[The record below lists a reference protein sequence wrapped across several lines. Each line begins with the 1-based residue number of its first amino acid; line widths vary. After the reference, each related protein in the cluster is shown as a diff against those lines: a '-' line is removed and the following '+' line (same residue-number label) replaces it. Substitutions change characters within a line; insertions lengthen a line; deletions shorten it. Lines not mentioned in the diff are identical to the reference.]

1 LTINDLHAPE
11 TQKSKLGA
19 PLTQEALGIH
29 AFRRLLFLDN
39 LLREQKIVS
48 WFGMCN
54 LESTYLSLI
63 EMIRSQNGVEISIC
77 LGFCDHHMIDFTFI
91 DEEMRE

>member
-1 LTINDLHAPE
+1 
-11 TQKSKLGA
+11 
-19 PLTQEALGIH
+19 
-29 AFRRLLFLDN
+29 
-39 LLREQKIVS
+39 
-48 WFGMCN
+48 MCN